1 MENTKNA
8 VNYGIDWKNVDL
20 NDGYNRDQK
29 ILDPY
34 SFNMLLLEI
43 HCNIKKEEISE
54 ETIKKQFEEQLQNK
68 VRTAREILND
78 NLKNIMNYAL
88 KTK

>member
-34 SFNMLLLEI
+34 SFHDILLEI

-54 ETIKKQFEEQLQNK
+54 ETIKKQFEEQLQKK